1 MSFTVTFQTAEA
13 RNIFAKRV
21 GKAQENSTSI
31 VINDNLFTYS
41 MRYAGAEVIHDGSNI
56 KLLVE
61 TADLESCPEHTVVS
75 AQDGYTIIETADP
88 IGVYNACSGNVD
100 CVDAPVKLLSV
111 LSGSTIASPNDWA
124 RRRLSNRF
132 RPFRDY
138 KTFDVSITNKP
149 IVFVVD
155 SGISPHADL
164 SGVQIVNFGKLS
176 FCSNYSDNLGH
187 GTAVASCIA
196 GEKVGLTANV
206 DLYNYKVFDGDTK
219 PTILELANVLDDI
232 KQFKLSN
239 QAKNVVVNISW
250 TVTYSNFLRNKFA
263 ELLNAGCVV
272 VCSAGNTADDVSN
285 FTPAGMPEVIT
296 VGAIDDDDIVAGFT
310 ATSESD
316 SSITSPSGQ
325 SLDIFAPGV
334 DVDVASINGGF
345 IRVSGTSM
353 AAAYAS
359 GAASIIQSVSPDPVT
374 HAEVLNLLV
383 ATSLKGSILF
393 DRQAFSSNQNRIVQI
408 INGDGMSDDSLYAG
422 TLSPDAP
429 KITIDSK
436 SFGFNYTADIVGED
450 TTYSIIWEN
459 AEQQERY
466 RPFFAFNKGTGSF
479 MIDNPIINLPDGELF
494 ERVAFDVVK
503 TTNYSSETCKV
514 FFYYTSETTA
524 PQVLIEDLD
533 SSPYVDISSNFQLN
547 NLFNPTVKP

>member
-41 MRYAGAEVIHDGSNI
+41 MRYAGAEVTHDGSNI

-61 TADLESCPEHTVVS
+61 TADLGSCPEHTVVS

-132 RPFRDY
+132 RPFREY

-176 FCSNYSDNLGH
+176 FCANYSDNLGH

-239 QAKNVVVNISW
+239 QSKNVVVNISW

-353 AAAYAS
+353 ATAYAS

-514 FFYYTSETTA
+514 FFYYTSETTT
-524 PQVLIEDLD
+524 PEVLIEDLD